1 MAFNI
6 GIIGTTRQK
15 MNDLMG
21 QRAEK
26 LKAAQE
32 ALDSGNR
39 LDYQARLKEAQGFN
53 AQIDDLQAMVAEYDK
68 YDIAH
73 APVFGAD
80 RKDMEEMGKALA
92 AHERVAFQPR
102 DVLEGLRTNS
112 LTFTGTLVSPTGGG
126 SDIHDGNNAQVT
138 TLSNQ
143 VRVETFEGLS
153 GWEEP
158 YLKSIQEATAGSVTT
173 VGGTTRTASDPVF
186 KKSKLTATEIQVTS
200 FVDKNINR
208 LSPANYAAKVQA
220 YAMKALLRK
229 CNHQI
234 INGDA
239 QASHEMFGII
249 NAKNT
254 DAESIFQTM
263 AGITAINEDTLRDL
277 VMGYGGDEEVY
288 SGGRLVLTKANLDA
302 FGKIK
307 IAKDDNRKLYKIVS
321 QGNTGTIEEG
331 GLIVPYTIASAIGA
345 NTLAYGDPQ
354 TYLLGLFG
362 PYSIRIDESVKSVE
376 RMIAILGDALVGGN
390 LVADKG
396 FAIATL
402 T

>member
-1 MAFNI
+1 MAIN
-6 GIIGTTRQK
+6 IGTTRQK

-53 AQIDDLQAMVAEYDK
+53 AQIDDLQTMVAEYDK

-288 SGGRLVLTKANLDA
+288 SGGRLVLTRANLDA

>member
-1 MAFNI
+1 MAFN
-6 GIIGTTRQK
+6 IGTTRQK

-53 AQIDDLQAMVAEYDK
+53 AQIDDLQAMVKEFDK

-80 RKDMEEMGKALA
+80 RKDLEEMGKALA

>member
-1 MAFNI
+1 MAFN
-6 GIIGTTRQK
+6 IGTTRQK

-39 LDYQARLKEAQGFN
+39 LDYQARLKAAQGFN
-53 AQIDDLQAMVAEYDK
+53 AQIDDLQAMVKEFDK

-80 RKDMEEMGKALA
+80 RKDLEEMGKALA

-254 DAESIFQTM
+254 EAENIFQTM

>member
-1 MAFNI
+1 MAFN
-6 GIIGTTRQK
+6 IGTTRQK
-15 MNDLMG
+15 INDLMG

-53 AQIDDLQAMVAEYDK
+53 AQIDDLQAMVKEFDK

-80 RKDMEEMGKALA
+80 RKDLEEMGKALA

-158 YLKSIQEATAGSVTT
+158 YLQSIQEATAGSVKT
-173 VGGTTRTASDPVF
+173 VSGTTRTASDPVF

-288 SGGRLVLTKANLDA
+288 SGGRLVLTKTNLDA

>member
-1 MAFNI
+1 MAFN
-6 GIIGTTRQK
+6 IGTTRQK

-80 RKDMEEMGKALA
+80 RKDMEEMGRALA

>member
-1 MAFNI
+1 MPFN
-6 GIIGTTRQK
+6 IGTTRQK

-80 RKDMEEMGKALA
+80 RKDMEEMGRALA

-402 T
+402 A

>member
-1 MAFNI
+1 MPFN
-6 GIIGTTRQK
+6 IGTTRQK

-53 AQIDDLQAMVAEYDK
+53 AQIDDLQAMVAEFDK

-73 APVFGAD
+73 APVYGD
-80 RKDMEEMGKALA
+80 GPKDLEEMGKALA

-158 YLKSIQEATAGSVTT
+158 YLKSIQEATSGDVTV
-173 VGGTTRTASDPVF
+173 VGGTARSASDPVF
-186 KKSKLTATEIQVTS
+186 KKAELAATEIQVTS
-200 FVDKNINR
+200 YVDKNINR

-239 QASHEMFGII
+239 LSSHKMFGLI

-288 SGGRLVLTKANLDA
+288 AGARLVLSKNNLDA

-307 IAKDDNRKLYKIVS
+307 IAKDDYRKLYKITHN
-321 QGNTGTIEEG
+321 GNTGTIEEG
-331 GLIVPYTIASAIGA
+331 GLIVPYTIASAIGDK
-345 NTLAYGDPQ
+345 TLAYGDPQ

>member
-1 MAFNI
+1 MAFN
-6 GIIGTTRQK
+6 IGTTRQK

-53 AQIDDLQAMVAEYDK
+53 AQIDDLQAMVKEFDK

-73 APVFGAD
+73 APVFGAGRQD
-80 RKDMEEMGKALA
+80 LEEMGKALA

-254 DAESIFQTM
+254 EAENIFQTM

>member
-208 LSPANYAAKVQA
+208 LSPANYAAKVQT

>member
-1 MAFNI
+1 MAFN
-6 GIIGTTRQK
+6 IGTTRQK

-53 AQIDDLQAMVAEYDK
+53 AQIDDLQAMVKEFDK

-73 APVFGAD
+73 APVFGTD

>member
-1 MAFNI
+1 MPFN
-6 GIIGTTRQK
+6 IGTTRQK

-80 RKDMEEMGKALA
+80 RKDMEEMGRALA

-307 IAKDDNRKLYKIVS
+307 IAKDDNRKLYKIVR

-402 T
+402 A

>member
-1 MAFNI
+1 MAFN
-6 GIIGTTRQK
+6 IGTTRQK

-53 AQIDDLQAMVAEYDK
+53 AQIDDLQAMVKEFDK

-80 RKDMEEMGKALA
+80 RKDLEEMGKALA

-158 YLKSIQEATAGSVTT
+158 YLQSIQEATAGSVKT

-254 DAESIFQTM
+254 EAENIFQTM

-288 SGGRLVLTKANLDA
+288 SGGRLVLTKTNLDA

>member
-1 MAFNI
+1 MPFN
-6 GIIGTTRQK
+6 IGTTRQK

-80 RKDMEEMGKALA
+80 RKDMEEMGRALA

>member
-73 APVFGAD
+73 APVFGTD

-126 SDIHDGNNAQVT
+126 SDIHDGTNAQVT

-239 QASHEMFGII
+239 LASHEMFGII

-402 T
+402 A

>member
-1 MAFNI
+1 MPFN
-6 GIIGTTRQK
+6 IGTTRQK

-53 AQIDDLQAMVAEYDK
+53 AQIDDLQAMVKEFDK

-80 RKDMEEMGKALA
+80 RKDLEEMGKALA

-158 YLKSIQEATAGSVTT
+158 YLQSIQEATAGSVKT

-254 DAESIFQTM
+254 EAENIFQTM

-288 SGGRLVLTKANLDA
+288 SGGRLVLTKTNLDA

>member
-1 MAFNI
+1 MAFN
-6 GIIGTTRQK
+6 IGTTRQK

-208 LSPANYAAKVQA
+208 LSPANYAAKVQT

>member
-1 MAFNI
+1 MAFN
-6 GIIGTTRQK
+6 IGTTRQK

-80 RKDMEEMGKALA
+80 RKDMEEMGRALA

-288 SGGRLVLTKANLDA
+288 AGARLVLTKANLDA

>member
-1 MAFNI
+1 MPFN
-6 GIIGTTRQK
+6 IGTTRQK

-80 RKDMEEMGKALA
+80 RKDMEEMGRALA

-126 SDIHDGNNAQVT
+126 SDIHDGTNAQVT

-254 DAESIFQTM
+254 DAENIFQPM

-402 T
+402 A

>member
-1 MAFNI
+1 MAFN
-6 GIIGTTRQK
+6 IGTTRQK

-21 QRAEK
+21 QRAAK

-80 RKDMEEMGKALA
+80 RKDMEEMGRALA

-249 NAKNT
+249 NATNT
-254 DAESIFQTM
+254 DAESIFQPM

-402 T
+402 A

>member
-1 MAFNI
+1 MPFN
-6 GIIGTTRQK
+6 IGTTRQK

-21 QRAEK
+21 QRAEQ

-73 APVFGAD
+73 APVFGTD
-80 RKDMEEMGKALA
+80 RKDMEEMGRALA

-302 FGKIK
+302 FGKIR

-402 T
+402 A

>member
-1 MAFNI
+1 MAFN
-6 GIIGTTRQK
+6 IGTTRQK

-80 RKDMEEMGKALA
+80 RKDMEEMGRALA

-254 DAESIFQTM
+254 DAESIYQTM

-307 IAKDDNRKLYKIVS
+307 IATDDNRKLYKIVS

-402 T
+402 A

>member
-1 MAFNI
+1 MPFN
-6 GIIGTTRQK
+6 IGTTRQK

-39 LDYQARLKEAQGFN
+39 LDYQARLKEARDFN
-53 AQIDDLQAMVAEYDK
+53 SQIDDLQAMVAEYDK

-73 APVFGAD
+73 APVYGND
-80 RKDMEEMGKALA
+80 RQALEEMGKALA

-112 LTFTGTLVSPTGGG
+112 LTFTGTLVSPTGAGG
-126 SDIHDGNNAQVT
+126 DIHDGTNAQVT

-158 YLKSIQEATAGSVTT
+158 YLKSIQEATAGSVKT
-173 VGGTTRTASDPVF
+173 VSGTTRTASDPVF

>member
-1 MAFNI
+1 MAFN
-6 GIIGTTRQK
+6 IGTTRQK

-39 LDYQARLKEAQGFN
+39 LDYQARFKEAQGFN
-53 AQIDDLQAMVAEYDK
+53 AQIDDLQAMVKEFDK

-80 RKDMEEMGKALA
+80 RKDLEEMGKALA

-126 SDIHDGNNAQVT
+126 SDIHDGNNAQVS

-254 DAESIFQTM
+254 DAENIFQPM

>member
-1 MAFNI
+1 MAFN
-6 GIIGTTRQK
+6 IGTTRQK

-80 RKDMEEMGKALA
+80 RKDMEEMGRALA

-288 SGGRLVLTKANLDA
+288 AGARLVLTKANLDA

-402 T
+402 A

>member
-1 MAFNI
+1 MPFN
-6 GIIGTTRQK
+6 IGTTRQK

-73 APVFGAD
+73 APVFGTD

-254 DAESIFQTM
+254 EAENIFQTM

-402 T
+402 A

>member
-73 APVFGAD
+73 APVFGTD

-126 SDIHDGNNAQVT
+126 SDIHDGTNAQVT

-402 T
+402 A

>member
-1 MAFNI
+1 MPFN
-6 GIIGTTRQK
+6 IGTTRQK

-53 AQIDDLQAMVAEYDK
+53 AQIDDLQAMEKEFDK

-80 RKDMEEMGKALA
+80 RKDLEEMGKALA

-158 YLKSIQEATAGSVTT
+158 YLQSIQEATAGSVKT

-208 LSPANYAAKVQA
+208 LSPANYAAKIQA

-254 DAESIFQTM
+254 EAENIFQTM

-288 SGGRLVLTKANLDA
+288 SGGRLVLTKTNLDA

>member
-1 MAFNI
+1 MAFN
-6 GIIGTTRQK
+6 IGTTRQK

-80 RKDMEEMGKALA
+80 RTDMEEMGKALA

>member
-1 MAFNI
+1 MAFN
-6 GIIGTTRQK
+6 IGTTRQK

-53 AQIDDLQAMVAEYDK
+53 AQIDDLQAMVKEFDK

-73 APVFGAD
+73 APVFGTD

-112 LTFTGTLVSPTGGG
+112 LTFTGALVSPTGGG

-158 YLKSIQEATAGSVTT
+158 YLQSIQEATAGSVKT
-173 VGGTTRTASDPVF
+173 VSGTTRSASDPVF

-288 SGGRLVLTKANLDA
+288 SGGRLVLTKTNLDA

>member
-1 MAFNI
+1 MPFN
-6 GIIGTTRQK
+6 IGTTRQK

-53 AQIDDLQAMVAEYDK
+53 AQIDDLQAMVKEFDK

-80 RKDMEEMGKALA
+80 RKDLEEMGKALA

-158 YLKSIQEATAGSVTT
+158 YLQSIQEATAGSVKT

-220 YAMKALLRK
+220 YATKALLRK

-254 DAESIFQTM
+254 EAENIFQTM

-288 SGGRLVLTKANLDA
+288 SGGRLVLTKTNLDA

>member
-1 MAFNI
+1 MPFN
-6 GIIGTTRQK
+6 IGTTRQK

-53 AQIDDLQAMVAEYDK
+53 AQIDDLQAMVQEFDK

-80 RKDMEEMGKALA
+80 RKDLEEMGKALA

-158 YLKSIQEATAGSVTT
+158 YLQSIQEATAGSVKT

-254 DAESIFQTM
+254 EAENIFQTM

-288 SGGRLVLTKANLDA
+288 SGGRLVLTKTNLDA

>member
-73 APVFGAD
+73 APVFGTD

-158 YLKSIQEATAGSVTT
+158 YLQSIQEATAGSVTT

-402 T
+402 A

>member
-1 MAFNI
+1 MSNINI
-6 GIIGTTRQK
+6 GTNRQK
-15 MNDLMG
+15 MYDLKG
-21 QRAEK
+21 QRAEL
-26 LKAAQE
+26 LKQAQE
-32 ALDSGNR
+32 ALDEGNR
-39 LDYQARLKEAQGFN
+39 LDYQAAMDKAKGFN
-53 AQIDDLQAMVAEYDK
+53 AQIDDLQAMVKEYDR

-73 APVFGAD
+73 APVYGTGKQD
-80 RKDMEEMGKALA
+80 LEEMGKAFA
-92 AHERVAFQPR
+92 AHERVAFQPK
-102 DVLEGLRTNS
+102 DVMEGLRTNAM
-112 LTFTGTLVSPTGGG
+112 TFTGQLVSPTGGG
-126 SDIHDGNNAQVT
+126 GDVHDGTNAQVT
-138 TLSNQ
+138 SLSNQ
-143 VRVETFEGLS
+143 VRVETFDGLS

-173 VGGTTRTASDPVF
+173 VGGTARTASDAVF
-186 KKSKLTATEIQVTS
+186 RKSKLLATEIQTTS

-208 LSPANYAAKVQA
+208 LSPANYALKVQR
-220 YAMKALLRK
+220 YAMTALLRK

-234 INGDA
+234 INGDSA
-239 QASHEMFGII
+239 ASHEMFGLI

-254 DAESIFQTM
+254 SNEEIYQTM
-263 AGITAINEDTLRDL
+263 AGVTAINEDTLRSL

-288 SGGRLVLTKANLDA
+288 TGARLVLSKASLDA

-307 IAKDDNRKLYKIVS
+307 IAKDDHRKLYEITHN
-321 QGNTGTIEEG
+321 GNVGTIEEG

-354 TYLLGLFG
+354 SYLLGLFG
-362 PYSIRIDESVKSVE
+362 PYSIRLDESVKSVE

-402 T
+402 A